1 MFNDLLDV
9 EDFDIFDFK
18 LVELFWFLCF
28 NSDFSIMIDLSVFFK
43 DLWEEFVCY
52 MMIFDGILELGK
64 LNDSSSLIVNNME
77 KYDVWCDDVEGICIS
92 DG

>member
-1 MFNDLLDV
+1 
-9 EDFDIFDFK
+9 
-18 LVELFWFLCF
+18 
-28 NSDFSIMIDLSVFFK
+28 MIDLSVFFK

-92 DG
+92 DGQLVLFYLLEVEMLDNLFLM